1 MAQRIQQKR
10 SSIEGRRPD
19 PSYIEPGELAINTN
33 ANDPGL
39 FFEANDGSIIKTGP
53 TFIGENQPSS
63 SIGYGHGE
71 QWFDSANNALR
82 VWDSSV
88 GQWLET
94 LAAPW
99 GGTEKVVYVGSSFPF
114 ASDDLDNTGSNRPFA
129 TLNRACLEIARRS
142 ILQNRSD
149 APSNNRFVIV
159 LLPGVNVVHNEP
171 GLNLQEFLESE
182 VVFNAGQNLTPS
194 DLRKFNS
201 KRGGLIVPRGTSIQ
215 GLDKSKVV
223 ISPSYYPRWTR
234 FEFESRD
241 YETAGRS
248 NILNW
253 TGNTLL
259 RDLTFRDKRGN
270 VSVTQIDGTPEDIA
284 ILHSEQ
290 PHCFRTLVVND
301 DNDVEAGDTVNLQY
315 LSDVSRF
322 NDGTPSIPEGEYYVH
337 PLSQTTFSLRNI
349 ATGEAI
355 FRKELPAA
363 PSPGTQP
370 FQFLTLG
377 FNLKTHHMLSAVG
390 YSNREELDE
399 YYSKVQAAYAG
410 IQFGGA
416 VNDAEVVD
424 GEFKIGTELPRVAVY
439 PVDSVTDISAEAEQ
453 VRIQSNYGMCGF
465 DIDGND
471 IDGLKSAQFRS
482 SEVMS
487 LQNDPDVYE
496 VYYDSHW
503 IALTEAAWRAAGI
516 EPAAVT
522 DNLALTY
529 LTSKAQVADVR
540 FYFRFAKDIDS
551 AKDQSSGL
559 PDIFSDCRHFGFRG
573 SNEAHLRIDS
583 PLTLG
588 CAIGVWT
595 MSGSHTSIKNGRSEL
610 GGQALR
616 SEGFAGIGTMGG
628 SQSVLSGFEVQGIRR
643 PAIIPAYKVTED
655 HLVRLQTNSGATS
668 YSNNSINLT
677 EPFDPRSIYPYTL
690 RPGTVI
696 WVRDNNSGA
705 EHKATLANP
714 ATNSAGT
721 KINLETSDNGIASL
735 NAANMSNPYVRRM
748 VDPRPEHHRDYSLW
762 IKNTQQEHQAPFPG
776 CVVRYTE
783 NTSASVVPLLYAG
796 KQLDPGE
803 NGGWNHTFTVH
814 RSLNKHS
821 GDNPDALQPKNS
833 VDSSTE
839 GYYVTL
845 NPSDSFGPWIDGQ
858 YARGANVVTDNRVY
872 DANYAQTAASADKP
886 SEAVSVWEG
895 THNYEPTQS
904 VKEAYIA
911 ETSYSAAKDP
921 NFASY
926 DEKKDTYARGFAFD
940 SDSYSL
946 GVPLDYDDGT
956 AKLGL
961 TNNGKVKNQYADPA
975 WRASRIAVERF
986 LALLGYEQSD
996 INSLMGTQIWSQR
1009 NIPVVQF
1016 PTLGSNGYAISAGN
1030 WPVEFCRPSMILCD
1044 DNLWENVGHL
1054 NYSKGLPQY
1063 QTSQLSEQQ
1072 RRDNEISEVWG
1083 GRVIA
1088 SGVTGRGGSV
1098 DYRTVSV

>member
-1 MAQRIQQKR
+1 M
-10 SSIEGRRPD
+10 
-19 PSYIEPGELAINTN
+19 
-33 ANDPGL
+33 
-39 FFEANDGSIIKTGP
+39 
-53 TFIGENQPSS
+53 
-63 SIGYGHGE
+63 
-71 QWFDSANNALR
+71 
-82 VWDSSV
+82 
-88 GQWLET
+88 
-94 LAAPW
+94 
-99 GGTEKVVYVGSSFPF
+99 
-114 ASDDLDNTGSNRPFA
+114 
-129 TLNRACLEIARRS
+129 
-142 ILQNRSD
+142 QNRED

-159 LLPGVNVVHNEP
+159 LLPGINVVHNEP
-171 GLNLQEFLESE
+171 GMDLQEYLESE
-182 VVFNAGQNLTPS
+182 STLDAGQELRPL

-223 ISPSYYPRWTR
+223 LRPTFYPRWNR

-241 YETAGRS
+241 FEPSDRA
-248 NILNW
+248 NVLNW
-253 TGNTLL
+253 TGNSLL
-259 RDLTFRDKRGN
+259 RDITFRDKRGN
-270 VSVTQIDGTPEDIA
+270 VSVTQIDGSPEDIA
-284 ILHSEQ
+284 VLHSEQ

-301 DNDVEAGDTVNLQY
+301 TDDVVAGDIVNLQY

-322 NDGTPSIPEGEYYVH
+322 NDGVPSIPEGQYYVH
-337 PLSQTTFSLRNI
+337 PLSQTTFALRSI

-355 FRKELPAA
+355 FRKELPGA

-370 FQFLTLG
+370 FQFLTLN
-377 FNLKTHHMLSAVG
+377 FDLKTHHMLSAVG

-399 YYSKVQAAYAG
+399 YYSKVQAAYAN

-416 VNDAEVVD
+416 VNDADVVA
-424 GEFKIGTELPRVAVY
+424 GEHLIGVELPRVAV
-439 PVDSVTDISAEAEQ
+439 PAVDNVTDIAAEAEQ
-453 VRIQSNYGMCGF
+453 VIVQSNYGMCGF
-465 DIDGND
+465 DVDGAHVG
-471 IDGLKSAQFRS
+471 GLKQGQFTS
-482 SEVMS
+482 VSVLS
-487 LQNDPDVYE
+487 FQNDPDVYE

-503 IALTEAAWRAAGI
+503 IALKEATWRAAGI

-522 DNLALTY
+522 DAASLAY
-529 LTSKAQVADVR
+529 LTTKVQVADVR
-540 FYFRFAKDIDS
+540 FYFRFAKDID
-551 AKDQSSGL
+551 AARDLSSGL
-559 PDIFSDCRHFGFRG
+559 PDIQSDCRHFGFRG
-573 SNEAHLRIDS
+573 ANEAHLRIDH
-583 PLTLG
+583 PLALG
-588 CAIGVWT
+588 CAIGIWAQ
-595 MSGSHTSIKNGRSEL
+595 SGSQASVKNGRSEL

-616 SEGFAGIGTMGG
+616 AEGFAGIGSMSGA
-628 SQSVLSGFEVQGIRR
+628 QSVLSGFEVQGIRR
-643 PAIIPAYKVTED
+643 PAIIPAYKVVEEN
-655 HLVRLQTNSGATS
+655 LVRLHVNSGANS
-668 YSNNSINLT
+668 YANNAINLS

-714 ATNSAGT
+714 ATNAAGT
-721 KINLETSDNGIASL
+721 KINLETSNNEIASL
-735 NAANMSNPYVRRM
+735 NVASMSNPYVRRM

-821 GDNPDALQPKNS
+821 GDNPDTLQPKNS
-833 VDSSTE
+833 VDSSTD

-845 NPSDSFGPWIDGQ
+845 NPADSFGPWLDEQ
-858 YARGANVVTDNRVY
+858 YARGANVVTDYRVY
-872 DANYAQTAASADKP
+872 DANFAQTADSADRP

-904 VKEAYIA
+904 VTEAYIA
-911 ETSYSAAKDP
+911 ETSYSAAADP
-921 NFASY
+921 NFSSY
-926 DEKKDTYARGFAFD
+926 DEKKDTYARGMAYD
-940 SDSYSL
+940 SNSYSL

-961 TNNGKVKNQYADPA
+961 VNSGKVKNQYADPA
-975 WRASRIAVERF
+975 WRASRVAVERF

-996 INSLMGTQIWSQR
+996 INSLMGTQIWSNR

-1016 PTLGSNGYAISAGN
+1016 PTLGDNGYAISAGQ

-1044 DNLWENVGHL
+1044 DNLWESVGHI
-1054 NYSKGLPQY
+1054 NYSKGLAQY